1 MSGQPAVDRE
11 EELTNTPLRDASRDI
26 RSARRRFARKQFE
39 RWRVISPLRLID
51 QMLEDLEQMNLRG
64 ARRVPLSWQPQLA
77 LLNANLPPGVYVDPA
92 EVRAGISPT
101 RLMEGLFGLQ
111 DQLLDLKIGPLRAT
125 FSQESN

>member
-1 MSGQPAVDRE
+1 M
-11 EELTNTPLRDASRDI
+11 NTPLRDASRDI

-39 RWRVISPLRLID
+39 RWRVISPLRLVD
-51 QMLEDLEQMNLRG
+51 QMLEELEQMNLRG

-77 LLNANLPPGVYVDPA
+77 LLNASLPPGVCVDPA
-92 EVRAGISPT
+92 EVRVGISPT